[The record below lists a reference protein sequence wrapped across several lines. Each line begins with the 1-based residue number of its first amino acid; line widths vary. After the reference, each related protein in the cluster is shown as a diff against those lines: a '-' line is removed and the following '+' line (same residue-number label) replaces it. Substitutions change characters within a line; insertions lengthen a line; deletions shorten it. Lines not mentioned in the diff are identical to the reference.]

1 MKKILAIFLCLLMM
15 LTFVACNSD
24 DGYQDD
30 GGDDTPKAKTT
41 TAAASTATSTVKYYV
56 NVGNVKVELGADAE
70 AVISALGTPKAT
82 AEVGNC
88 GGQGT
93 LTKYTYASIEVY
105 VLTSGSSKTIDQ
117 ITLLDDTV
125 STPEGIKIGS
135 AQNDVKTKCK
145 TPTKS
150 SDSSYTY
157 TSGNKNLKFNFRDGA
172 VVGIDYMRTTG

>member
-15 LTFVACNSD
+15 LTFVACDSGEDYD
-24 DGYQDD
+24 DDN
-30 GGDDTPKAKTT
+30 GGSGAATTKATES
-41 TAAASTATSTVKYYV
+41 ASVKYYV
-56 NVGNVKVELGADAE
+56 NVGSVKVELGADAD
-70 AVISALGTPKAT
+70 AVITALGTPKAT

-93 LTKYTYASIEVY
+93 LTKYTYASVEVY
-105 VLTSGSSKTIDQ
+105 VLTSGTSKTIDQ
-117 ITLLDDTV
+117 ITLLDDSI
-125 STPEGIKIGS
+125 STAEGIKIGS
-135 AQNDVKTKCK
+135 TQNDVKTKCK

-150 SDSSYTY
+150 SESSYTY

>member
-15 LTFVACNSD
+15 LTLVACNSAK
-24 DGYQDD
+24 
-30 GGDDTPKAKTT
+30 GDDDSKAMTT
-41 TAAASTATSTVKYYV
+41 KAIESTSVKYYV
-56 NVGNVKVELGADAE
+56 EFTGVKIELGADAE
-70 AVISALGTPKAT
+70 AALATLGTPKAT

-93 LTKYTYASIEVY
+93 LTKYTYASLELY
-105 VLTSGSSKTIDQ
+105 VLTSGTSSTIDQ
-117 ITLLDDTV
+117 ITLLDD
-125 STPEGIKIGS
+125 SIATPEGIRIGA
-135 AQNDVKTKCK
+135 AQADVKTKCK

-150 SDSSYTY
+150 SDASYTY

>member
-1 MKKILAIFLCLLMM
+1 MKKILAIFLCLLML
-15 LTFVACNSD
+15 LTLLACDSGDDNKDKSD
-24 DGYQDD
+24 DGA
-30 GGDDTPKAKTT
+30 AKTT
-41 TAAASTATSTVKYYV
+41 AAESSAKVKYYV
-56 NVGNVKVELGADAE
+56 EAGGVKIELGADAD
-70 AVISALGTPKAT
+70 AVITALGTPKAT

-93 LTKYTYASIEVY
+93 LTKYTYASMEVY

-117 ITLLDDTV
+117 ITLLDDTI

-135 AQNDVKTKCK
+135 TKHDVNTTCK
-145 TPTKS
+145 NPTKS
-150 SDSSYTY
+150 TESSYTY

>member
-15 LTFVACNSD
+15 VSVLAACDSG
-24 DGYQDD
+24 DGYKDD
-30 GGDDTPKAKTT
+30 NSGSGAATTKATEG
-41 TAAASTATSTVKYYV
+41 ASVKYYV
-56 NVGNVKVELGADAE
+56 EFTGVKIELGADAE
-70 AVISALGTPKAT
+70 AVIDALGTPKAT

-93 LTKYTYASIEVY
+93 LTKYTYTSIEVY
-105 VLTSGSSKTIDQ
+105 VLTSGASKTIDQ
-117 ITLLDDTV
+117 ITLLDDSV

-135 AQNDVKTKCK
+135 TQNDVKTKCK

-150 SDSSYTY
+150 SDASYTY

>member
-15 LTFVACNSD
+15 ITLVACDSGKDKSD
-24 DGYQDD
+24 GS
-30 GGDDTPKAKTT
+30 GGDDTPKTT
-41 TAAASTATSTVKYYV
+41 TAATSSSVKYYV
-56 NVGNVKVELGADAE
+56 EAGGVKIELGADAD
-70 AVISALGTPKAT
+70 AVIKALGTPKAT

-93 LTKYTYASIEVY
+93 LTKYTYASMEIY
-105 VLTSGSSKTIDQ
+105 VLTSGTSKTIDQ
-117 ITLLDDTV
+117 ITLLDDSV

-135 AQNDVKTKCK
+135 TQQDVKTKCK

-150 SDSSYTY
+150 TDASYTY
-157 TSGNKNLKFNFRDGA
+157 TSGKNNLKFNFRDGA

>member
-15 LTFVACNSD
+15 LTFVACDSGD
-24 DGYQDD
+24 DHK
-30 GGDDTPKAKTT
+30 GDNGAGDTPKT
-41 TAAASTATSTVKYYV
+41 TAAASSATVKYYV
-56 NVGNVKVELGADAE
+56 EVGGVKIELGADAD

>member
-15 LTFVACNSD
+15 LTFVACDSGKDNNKKSE
-24 DGYQDD
+24 
-30 GGDDTPKAKTT
+30 GGDSGSAVTTKASES
-41 TAAASTATSTVKYYV
+41 ASVKYYV
-56 NVGNVKVELGADAE
+56 NVGSVKVELGGDADA
-70 AVISALGTPKAT
+70 VITALGTPKAT

-93 LTKYTYASIEVY
+93 LTKYSYASVEIY
-105 VLTSGSSKTIDQ
+105 VLTSGTSKTIDQ

-125 STPEGIKIGS
+125 STAEGIKIGS
-135 AQNDVKTKCK
+135 AQADVKTKCK

-150 SDSSYTY
+150 SESSYTY

>member
-1 MKKILAIFLCLLMM
+1 MKKILAIFLCLLML
-15 LTFVACNSD
+15 LTLLACDSGDDNKDKSD
-24 DGYQDD
+24 DGA
-30 GGDDTPKAKTT
+30 AKTT
-41 TAAASTATSTVKYYV
+41 AAESSAKVKYYV
-56 NVGNVKVELGADAE
+56 EAGGVKIELGADAD
-70 AVISALGTPKAT
+70 AIITALGTPKAT

-93 LTKYTYASIEVY
+93 LTKYTYASMEIY

-117 ITLLDDTV
+117 ITLLDDTI

-135 AQNDVKTKCK
+135 TKQDVDAKCK

-150 SDSSYTY
+150 TESAYTY

>member
-15 LTFVACNSD
+15 LTFVACDSGDNKGES
-24 DGYQDD
+24 
-30 GGDDTPKAKTT
+30 GGDDTQKTT
-41 TAAASTATSTVKYYV
+41 TTASATVNYYV
-56 NVGNVKVELGADAE
+56 EVGGVKLELGADAD
-70 AVISALGTPKAT
+70 AAIKALGTPKAT

-93 LTKYTYASIEVY
+93 LTKYTYASIELY
-105 VLTSGSSKTIDQ
+105 VLTSGGSKTIDQ

-125 STPEGIKIGS
+125 AIPEGIKIGS
-135 AQNDVKTKCK
+135 TQNDVKTKCK

>member
-15 LTFVACNSD
+15 LTLAACNSAKD
-24 DGYQDD
+24 NGK
-30 GGDDTPKAKTT
+30 GDDDSKATT
-41 TAAASTATSTVKYYV
+41 TKATDSTSVKYYIEFT
-56 NVGNVKVELGADAE
+56 GVKIELGADA
-70 AVISALGTPKAT
+70 ASALAALGTPKAT

-93 LTKYTYASIEVY
+93 LTKYTYASLELY
-105 VLTSGSSKTIDQ
+105 VLTSGNSSTIDQ
-117 ITLLDDTV
+117 ITLLDD
-125 STPEGIKIGS
+125 SIATPEGIRIGT
-135 AQNDVKTKCK
+135 AQADVKTKCK

-150 SDSSYTY
+150 SDASYTY